1 MFWRIVLACLTLL
14 SINVYAE
21 DCLKYGNKS
30 SPSCSAFLYDTIDV
44 FFKDS
49 QLLEQKVLAKRVF
62 RKSDRKLLHVD
73 YDFEINCNDCAAG
86 STESKVDDVLWS
98 WREAY
103 MRNRFYTKVPDIC
116 DPTMQACCDDFS
128 CNDIRSVEPPSDI
141 TTDLTTLSKKVGTI
155 DKYLDRT
162 QKATAIVD
170 DVMRISS
177 NASQLRNGIAN
188 AAKEPLKFAFVT
200 SDTGWKR
207 ICVIEEFECKLV
219 QGNITINDNMADVN
233 LRHNY
238 GQNFNHELQDFL
250 RDYLTNRK
258 QMYCSQSMSCDSG
271 GRCTVAMSCRVY

>member
-1 MFWRIVLACLTLL
+1 MFWRIALAYLALL

-30 SPSCSAFLYDTIDV
+30 SPSCSAFLYDTVDV

-49 QLLEQKVLAKRVF
+49 QQLEQQVLAKRVF
-62 RKSDRKLLHVD
+62 RKSDRQLLHVD
-73 YDFEINCNDCAAG
+73 YDFEVKCNNCAVG
-86 STESKVDDVLWS
+86 STESMVDDVLWA
-98 WREAY
+98 WRQAY
-103 MRNRFYTKVPDIC
+103 MENRFYTKEPDIC
-116 DPTMQACCDDFS
+116 DPTVQACCDDFS
-128 CNDIRSVEPPSDI
+128 CNDIRAVEPSPGKGDI
-141 TTDLTTLSKKVGTI
+141 ATLSRKGGTI

-170 DVMRISS
+170 DVMRISA
-177 NASQLRNGIAN
+177 NASQLRQGVAEV
-188 AAKEPLKFAFVT
+188 AKEPAKFVFVT

-207 ICVIEEFECKLV
+207 ICVIDEFECKLV
-219 QGNITINDNMADVN
+219 QGNITINDNMADVD
-233 LRHNY
+233 LRHQY

-271 GRCTVAMSCRVY
+271 GRCTIAMSCRVY